1 MRQIGS
7 LPRNLDPRIFSD
19 HLLALGIKS
28 RIEDRP
34 EGWVVWV
41 YDENQL
47 PRAGDE
53 LNAYLAAPGDP
64 RYAASGRAAREARRA
79 EERLDKEYHK
89 NVRDVAAQWG
99 PPTFRQRPLTMS
111 LVVVCVVVFILQN
124 SRGLGIDVQDNLMF
138 LSKQTFVTQLVQA
151 RPDGLADVRNGQVW
165 RLVTP
170 IFLHF
175 NLIHIVFNMS
185 MLISLGTI
193 IELRRNWRVLAVLV
207 LVTAV
212 ASDYGQ
218 FFYMSR
224 QEQWYPAFGGM
235 SGVVYGL
242 FGYIWMKGRNEPE
255 QGMILH
261 PSTINIMLFWLVLC
275 MTGVMGPIANAAHA
289 VGLAAGVALGLARI

>member
-1 MRQIGS
+1 LRQIGS

-34 EGWVVWV
+34 DGWMVWV
-41 YDENQL
+41 YDENKL
-47 PRAGDE
+47 ARAIDE
-53 LNAYLAAPGDP
+53 KNAYLAAPSDP
-64 RYAASGRAAREARRA
+64 RYAASGLAAREARRA
-79 EERLDKEYHK
+79 EERLEKEYRK
-89 NVRDVAAQWG
+89 NVRDVSAQWG

-138 LSKQTFVTQLVQA
+138 LSERTALAQV
-151 RPDGLADVRNGQVW
+151 RPDSFGDVRTGQVW
-165 RLVTP
+165 RLMTP
-170 IFLHF
+170 ILLHF
-175 NLIHIVFNMS
+175 GLIHIVFNMS

-207 LVTAV
+207 LATAV
-212 ASDYGQ
+212 ASNLGQ
-218 FFYMSR
+218 VLYMAQTEHWFPR
-224 QEQWYPAFGGM
+224 FGGM

-242 FGYIWMKGRNEPE
+242 FGYIWMKGLYEPE

-261 PSTINIMLFWLVLC
+261 PNTINIMLIWLVLC
-275 MTGVMGPIANAAHA
+275 MTGVMGPIANAAHV
-289 VGLAAGVALGLARI
+289 VGLAAGVLLGLARL